1 MNEIANKVIVG
12 IIDIVTLAILFF
24 YSFKH
29 KKENGPL
36 FTTKFIARVGV
47 FASISAILYCVP
59 YLKFAIPGFPSFLE
73 IHFDEIPAFFAGFA
87 FGPISGIAVILIKTI
102 IKLPMTS
109 TLCVGELTD
118 LILSTAFILPAAIIY
133 KKHRTFKGALLGIL
147 VGTLLQIVIAM
158 LSNVYL
164 MIPFYEFVMGFKEG
178 MLLGLMQKANPAIR
192 DVGWSYALF
201 AVLPFNAIKDAAIII
216 ITLLVYKPLHRFIE
230 KIHA

>member
-1 MNEIANKVIVG
+1 MARL
-12 IIDIVTLAILFF
+12 IDAFGNLIQVAGTMAEQRGYTAKLRD
-24 YSFKH
+24 FKNQH
-29 KKENGPL
+29 FALHNHFSDKR
-36 FTTKFIARVGV
+36 FTIDDTG
-47 FASISAILYCVP
+47 L
-59 YLKFAIPGFPSFLE
+59 
-73 IHFDEIPAFFAGFA
+73 IHFLMNDGKF
-87 FGPISGIAVILIKTI
+87 TI
-102 IKLPMTS
+102 GNMKNDP
-109 TLCVGELTD
+109 
-118 LILSTAFILPAAIIY
+118 ILPAAIIY